1 MKKLTL
7 LLGVLMI
14 AGATYACDGKKCGK
28 DCKKGEKKEC
38 CKKDEKK
45 ACCKK
50 DEKKEASAK
59 KEDKKEASNEKK
71 S

>member
-7 LLGVLMI
+7 LLGALVI
-14 AGATYACDGKKCGK
+14 AGASFACDGKGK
-28 DCKKGEKKEC
+28 GD
-38 CKKDEKK
+38 K

-50 DEKKEASAK
+50 GDKKSCHKDETAK
-59 KEDKKEASNEKK
+59 KEESKDAKKSEKK